1 MSRLTMD
8 RKVVSLHILGVV
20 EFSTATFLQINCW
33 VLIGQQSA
41 SNRQECGLLLAR
53 ALVVVDSAVF
63 TSIAALGT
71 SSRTG
76 PLARKYL
83 PSFPYIWSLRR
94 LRQKISSIY
103 CILYATIPAQHKLTG
118 YALLVFVR
126 SCSSINKKIISLKN
140 YFTTASWGPSKRK
153 KNQGALGTCPVC
165 PLDKTALVVDLA
177 PCRRPADLICR

>member
-33 VLIGQQSA
+33 VLIGPQSA
-41 SNRQECGLLLAR
+41 SNRQEGGLLLAR

-63 TSIAALGT
+63 TCIAALGT

-83 PSFPYIWSLRR
+83 PSFPYSWSLRR

-103 CILYATIPAQHKLTG
+103 CILSATIPAQHKLTR

-126 SCSSINKKIISLKN
+126 SCSSINKKIISLKIISPQPVG
-140 YFTTASWGPSKRK
+140 APQKEKKIRGPGHVPSVPI
-153 KNQGALGTCPVC
+153 G
-165 PLDKTALVVDLA
+165 
-177 PCRRPADLICR
+177 